1 MVKRLEASLL
11 ASGQTLTRVETQHT
25 ASLQKGNS
33 VESANRK
40 LIRPSFNEMKEKS
53 ETPRKSGGAQKRP
66 IPPDQTN
73 AENFYYVKQMQ
84 SKTPMVITLK
94 DGEVL
99 KGVIEWYDRSC
110 LKFNRDGEP
119 NLLLYKSN
127 IKYMFKDEEA

>member
-1 MVKRLEASLL
+1 M
-11 ASGQTLTRVETQHT
+11 
-25 ASLQKGNS
+25 
-33 VESANRK
+33 ESANRK
-40 LIRPSFNEMKEKS
+40 LIRPSFNEMKDKND
-53 ETPRKSGGAQKRP
+53 TPRKSGGPPQKRQ

-99 KGVIEWYDRSC
+99 KGYIEWYDRSC